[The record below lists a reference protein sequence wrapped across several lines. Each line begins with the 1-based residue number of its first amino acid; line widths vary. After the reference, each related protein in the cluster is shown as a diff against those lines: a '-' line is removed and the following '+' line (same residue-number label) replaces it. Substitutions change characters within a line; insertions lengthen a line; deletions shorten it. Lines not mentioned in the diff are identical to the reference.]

1 MQRTRKRRT
10 SSQCYINAVCV
21 LCSVREVL
29 PLPQCHSIG
38 DRSRRLPHRWRSVDP
53 QTDGQ
58 TDNKQHTRK
67 ITTASNDRHE
77 RINECA
83 WNSLRWCARAH
94 ATRPQITVSHMKP
107 ARERERSPR
116 RQVADCIN
124 CNCPNMAISNRI
136 ASACWVR
143 ARFSGMKCWSSNL
156 YMYVLK
162 CKCRS
167 HWNAWD
173 EMADIYKDT
182 HTHENK
188 RAYQRI
194 ISIYLPVD
202 ARVVSSAGT
211 VVQTHSLTIDRRL
224 FYCSTFWYT
233 HCHCRRRRRHLSF
246 ISRLCFAVVACNTT
260 DCPHA
265 GRMACERTSAREPHI
280 MPYN

>member
-1 MQRTRKRRT
+1 MSQHRRPIASSASPMTIGGPTDWRPNRQQATHKKNNNSFEWQTRTNKWM
-10 SSQCYINAVCV
+10 CLELVAM
-21 LCSVREVL
+21 VR
-29 PLPQCHSIG
+29 
-38 DRSRRLPHRWRSVDP
+38 
-53 QTDGQ
+53 
-58 TDNKQHTRK
+58 
-67 ITTASNDRHE
+67 
-77 RINECA
+77 
-83 WNSLRWCARAH
+83 ARARH
-94 ATRPQITVSHMKP
+94 QTANHSLAYETSE
-107 ARERERSPR
+107 RERERSPR
-116 RQVADCIN
+116 RQVADCLN

-246 ISRLCFAVVACNTT
+246 ISRLCIAVVACNTT